1 LVVEARKAMHL
12 SAEVAL
18 DLIETRAG
26 RDETEF
32 WSHHVAECE
41 GCRERLQD
49 WSHLHLSLEGKRL
62 ETAPAKLIHKAE
74 RIFEHSHEPQTA
86 GVTEVLASLL
96 FDSFAQPAFAGAR
109 GSAAG
114 ARQIVFRTEQFDV
127 HLKVSDENRHR
138 RIVGQVLA
146 RKGAGLVET
155 CRLFLLKDG
164 ECRETTLANDLGEFE
179 FSEVPEGPVSLRV
192 GLPGMNL
199 VGAVSL

>member
-1 LVVEARKAMHL
+1 MHL
-12 SAEVAL
+12 SSEVAL

-26 RDETEF
+26 QPDAEF
-32 WSHHVAECE
+32 WGNHIEECG
-41 GCRERLQD
+41 GCQERLHD
-49 WSHLHLSLEGKRL
+49 WSALHMSLTGNRL
-62 ETAPAKLIHKAE
+62 ESAPAALIHKAE
-74 RIFEHSHEPQTA
+74 RIFVQSSESEKQ
-86 GVTEVLASLL
+86 GITEVLASLL

-127 HLKVSDENRHR
+127 HLKVSDENKQR

-146 RKGAGLVET
+146 RKGAGFTDV

-164 ECRETTLANDLGEFE
+164 ECRETTLANGLGEFE
-179 FSEVPEGPVSLRV
+179 FSQVPEGPISLRV